1 MGQLDLR
8 VSDARRTMVKK
19 MLTTRM
25 ANRLKDEEVNRKKVR
40 RRDRSNNLLADNID
54 TLIKE
59 EGKLNLHL
67 KQVPKMILLI
77 AANHTQHVFE
87 DKLPPGT

>member
-1 MGQLDLR
+1 MGQLDLK

-25 ANRLKDEEVNRKKVR
+25 TDRLKDEEADYEKVR
-40 RRDRSNNLLADNID
+40 RRDRSNNLLADNVN

-59 EGKLNLHL
+59 EGKLNSNLKHVKQHL
-67 KQVPKMILLI
+67 KHLNEMIE
-77 AANHTQHVFE
+77 T
-87 DKLPPGT
+87 